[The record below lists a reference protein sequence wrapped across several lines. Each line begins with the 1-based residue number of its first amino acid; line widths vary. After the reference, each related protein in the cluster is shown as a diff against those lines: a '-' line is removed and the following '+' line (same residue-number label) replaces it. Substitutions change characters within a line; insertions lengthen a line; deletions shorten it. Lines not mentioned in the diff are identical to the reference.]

1 MSIMN
6 ILCRDVL
13 NSLSHHY
20 GLFSATDFVLS
31 GSSAGGFGEDL
42 IMIMM
47 MMIAMMMKV
56 WASTVT
62 MLLTGCSEPTPA

>member
-62 MLLTGCSEPTPA
+62 MLLTGCS